1 MNLSIVGDSHA
12 ARTFVYA
19 AAQKGCVLCSTAI
32 APLVLIAQDTP
43 VLNDTGARDTAPIK
57 ELIIQT
63 YAMMKEGATLLVSSQ
78 VPPGFTRS
86 LGIPVYHMAET
97 LRIKDA
103 EERALNPEQIVIG
116 CADPQA
122 PLPIALLD
130 YLVIF
135 NCPVFQLTY
144 EEAEFSKIAINMT
157 LASQVDNTNRLSRAA
172 AKIGANW
179 ANIVP
184 VLRHDKRIGKHSYL
198 TPGDWRQSQHLLR
211 DHVTLTEIENGT

>member
-12 ARTFVYA
+12 ANTVIYA
-19 AAQKGCVLCSTAI
+19 GGNKGCILCSTAI

-43 VLNDTGARDTAPIK
+43 VLNDTGARDTAPIR
-57 ELIIQT
+57 ELIMET

-116 CADPQA
+116 CANPDYV
-122 PLPIALLD
+122 LPKALLD

-135 NCPVFQLTY
+135 NCPVWKLTY

-157 LASQVDNTNRLSRAA
+157 LASQVENTNRLSAAA
-172 AKIGANW
+172 AKIGADW

-198 TPGDWRQSQHLLR
+198 QPGRWQDSKHLYR
-211 DHVTLTEIENGT
+211 DYVTLKEIENG